1 MNLPSRKDAGLA
13 SPAQH
18 TQQRGAKDMNRI
30 LSRRTKQGGFTL
42 IELMIVVA
50 IIGILAAV
58 AIPAFM
64 DYMKKGKSS
73 EAELQL
79 AKIKTN
85 AKAAFNTE
93 SAYPVVTAAATP
105 NTACC
110 TQDFGG
116 KKKCAVAATDWS
128 TASWQALDFQLDEPF
143 YFQYDYS
150 SAAPGST
157 YTAHATGD
165 LDCDTTTVQY
175 TLTGSSTGGNPSSSL
190 AKPAPNTD

>member
-1 MNLPSRKDAGLA
+1 
-13 SPAQH
+13 
-18 TQQRGAKDMNRI
+18 MNRI
-30 LSRRTKQGGFTL
+30 LSRRNKQGGFTL

-85 AKAAFNTE
+85 AKANFNTD
-93 SAYPVVTAAATP
+93 SSYPVVTAALTP
-105 NTACC
+105 TSPCC
-110 TQDFGG
+110 TQDAGG
-116 KKKCAVAATDWS
+116 KKKCAVNATDWA

-143 YFQYDYS
+143 YFQYSYTGT
-150 SAAPGST
+150 ANA
-157 YTAHATGD
+157 YTATAVGD
-165 LDCDTTTVQY
+165 LDCDATTITYSLAGTV
-175 TLTGSSTGGNPSSSL
+175 TNGNPSAAL
-190 AKPAPNTD
+190 TKPAPNTD

>member
-1 MNLPSRKDAGLA
+1 
-13 SPAQH
+13 
-18 TQQRGAKDMNRI
+18 MNRI

-93 SAYPVVTAAATP
+93 SAYPIVTAAITP
-105 NTACC
+105 TSPCC

-116 KKKCAVAATDWS
+116 KKKCQVIATDWS

-150 SAAPGST
+150 SATPGSA

-165 LDCDTTTVQY
+165 LDCDGTTVAY
-175 TLTGSSTGGNPSSSL
+175 TLSGTSVGGNPASSL